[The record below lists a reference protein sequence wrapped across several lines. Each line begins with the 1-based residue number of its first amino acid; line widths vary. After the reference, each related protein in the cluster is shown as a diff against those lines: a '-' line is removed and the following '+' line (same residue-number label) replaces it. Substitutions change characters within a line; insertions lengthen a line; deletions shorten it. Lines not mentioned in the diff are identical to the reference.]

1 MGPDMPFEAG
11 ERKRLADFGPHSDD
25 MILLVERAQPIGW
38 MAPAREIL
46 QSAAERGI
54 HRQDR
59 RSAPAPSE
67 DIASHHPGGAQFG
80 LRNGAVA
87 FLQGTMYHGDFSQ
100 MLRGT
105 LEAKYRWY

>member
-1 MGPDMPFEAG
+1 
-11 ERKRLADFGPHSDD
+11 

-46 QSAAERGI
+46 QSAAQQGI
-54 HRQDR
+54 RRQDR

-67 DIASHHPGGAQFG
+67 GIASHHPGGAQFG

-87 FLQGTMYHGDFSQ
+87 FLQGTMYDGDFRQ